1 MMPVTQ
7 LPTFGSKFSPA
18 LYFGSAEGDPG
29 GGGTGGKRPTKPS
42 KKGAKKPGGAKPA
55 KKSGAKRK

>member
-7 LPTFGSKFSPA
+7 LPTFGTNYSPA
-18 LYFGSAEGDPG
+18 FFFGSAEGDPG

-42 KKGAKKPGGAKPA
+42 KKAG
-55 KKSGAKRK
+55 KKSGSAKPVKKSGTKRK